1 MTTGKII
8 PLTIWTF
15 VSKVMSLFFS
25 ILSRFVIAL
34 SKEQTSSNLCLQSLS
49 TVILKT
55 KKIKPVTASTFSPSI
70 CHEVMGQ
77 VAIILVFCMS
87 SFKPAF
93 SLSCFTAIKKPFRSS
108 SLSAIRV
115 LLSAYLWLLFLP
127 TILILCDSS
136 SPTIHMMYS
145 TQMLLIN
152 KQDYNIHL
160 VVMYKTCKP
169 GQEGYRYFIKICK
182 SGQEGYQ
189 DLKHSVS
196 LKIK

>member
-1 MTTGKII
+1 
-8 PLTIWTF
+8 
-15 VSKVMSLFFS
+15 MSLFFN
-25 ILSRFVIAL
+25 ILSRFVIAP
-34 SKEQTSSNLCLQSLS
+34 SKEQTSFNSVSAV
-49 TVILKT
+49 TVHSDFKNQESKT
-55 KKIKPVTASTFSPSI
+55 CHRFPSI

-77 VAIILVFCMS
+77 AAIILVFCMS

-108 SLSAIRV
+108 SLSAVRV

-169 GQEGYRYFIKICK
+169 GQEGYQYFIKICK

-189 DLKHSVS
+189 DLKHSIS